1 MPSGSHLAGLA
12 AAALRLQADE
22 RLGRLTSEGHQR
34 AFEELVRRHRA
45 PMVAY
50 TSAILGFQ
58 QAEEVVQE
66 AFASLHTA
74 LANGDVPRQVRPW
87 LYTVARN
94 RALNVLRDERQHDQL
109 DESYDG
115 VPQPPDIAILR
126 EELSDLVAQIKD
138 LPREQREALI
148 QRELE
153 GRSHSEIGATLGVS
167 GASVRGLIFRAR
179 TKLRD
184 GAGCAIPL
192 PLLRAL
198 LDGEPARAAGVAIGG
213 GAAAGLGSGSAALIA
228 VKGVTVLAAVAAL
241 LGGAG
246 IVGDSERDGVVS
258 EATAANAGVQRHDNP
273 GRGREKAFQ
282 AAQASDRDGDRAT
295 QADRPEG
302 LDREDRDRV
311 PGSPVGAPT
320 AQSDAPP
327 GESADEGRDAD
338 GGVYGDDAEA
348 ELDEAENDSGDD
360 DESDGED
367 DEVDAEVEDETDP
380 ETPVAD
386 SSSVDDD

>member
-1 MPSGSHLAGLA
+1 MPSGSHLAGLT
-12 AAALRLQADE
+12 AAALSLQADE
-22 RLGRLTSEGHQR
+22 RLGRLTCEGHQR

-66 AFASLHTA
+66 AFTSLHTA
-74 LANGDVPRQVRPW
+74 LANGDVPRRVRPW

-109 DESYDG
+109 DENYDG
-115 VPQPPDIAILR
+115 VPQPPDIAMLQ

-167 GASVRGLIFRAR
+167 AASVRGLIFRAR

-184 GAGCAIPL
+184 GAGCVIPL

-198 LDGEPARAAGVAIGG
+198 LDSEPARAAGVTIGG
-213 GAAAGLGSGSAALIA
+213 GAAAGLGSGSAAVIA

-241 LGGAG
+241 LGGTG
-246 IVGDSERDGVVS
+246 IVGDSERDDVVS
-258 EATAANAGVQRHDNP
+258 EAAAANAGVQRHDNP
-273 GRGREKAFQ
+273 GRDREEESK
-282 AAQASDRDGDRAT
+282 AAQASDRDGNRAT
-295 QADRPEG
+295 QTDRPER
-302 LDREDRDRV
+302 LDLDDRDRA
-311 PGSPVGAPT
+311 PGSPVGEPT
-320 AQSDAPP
+320 TPSEAPP
-327 GESADEGRDAD
+327 GESADEGRDDDDVA
-338 GGVYGDDAEA
+338 YEDDAEA
-348 ELDEAENDSGDD
+348 ELDEAEYDSGDD

-380 ETPVAD
+380 ESPVAE